1 MKRYQSTINEIVVG
15 VEVTGLM
22 EKTLRE
28 LCDEMNISRRA
39 IQGYENEGLVYPSGK
54 TDRGYLLYDEEAQKK
69 IQTIR
74 FYQELGFSRKKIA
87 FLLDV
92 PKEIL
97 KEEMK
102 QKREELFKQK
112 DKIEILIKIVEE
124 IIA

>member
-1 MKRYQSTINEIVVG
+1 
-15 VEVTGLM
+15 M

-28 LCDEMNISRRA
+28 ICCEMNISRRT

-54 TDRGYLLYDEEAQKK
+54 TDRGYLFYDEEAQKK
-69 IQTIR
+69 IQMIR

-92 PKEIL
+92 SKKIL

-112 DKIEILIKIVEE
+112 EKIEILIKKVEE
-124 IIA
+124 IIERV